1 METHLSL
8 PILLSI
14 LAMTTACGSGSTTPT
29 DNEDFF
35 VPNDLGAVSDNPFDQ
50 ERLMIV
56 QVNMPASDFEALAW
70 EGRSLDVGISQCPS
84 HDFEYTEFKAK
95 VNIDGDVL
103 DDVIIRKKGYLGSLS
118 PTKPSLK
125 LDFDEAVE
133 GRRFKGLKRM
143 TLNNN
148 RQDPTH
154 ARQCLAYSLYEKAG
168 IRVPRCSLAQVYVNG
183 NSLGIYTHVESIKK
197 PFLERVFNDKS
208 GNLYEAQISDF
219 GQNLNDTF
227 QLKTNKTLNDRSDL
241 QAVAD
246 ALDIESDAEF
256 LNTIGNLI
264 ALDEF
269 ISYWAIDTLTGNWDS
284 ATGNANNYY
293 IYHNP
298 SDQKFHF
305 IPWGLDAAF
314 TGSNILKPNS
324 GPLYNS
330 HRLAKRLFAIES
342 SRADY
347 YARIN
352 TFIDDIWKVNELTS
366 YIDKIQS
373 LTNSSS
379 TEVNQLKTFI
389 TGNTIENK
397 ASHKDTI
404 LAAIE
409 NNGGE
414 QIDYSLNDEAP
425 NCDPISSTSITA
437 SFESIDDNDKG
448 SFTFQ
453 NAQGTQITANIT
465 WVSLGE
471 EDIDGIVITSDTS
484 TLPSTTALTLIGVDQ
499 ASVFRG
505 DDPVDAYV
513 LQVTVESPNYKA
525 SSINLHGF
533 ANSLMLFKVL
543 EDKKLELIAT
553 GRSGT
558 ISFTSTGTGG
568 SGNPIKGSVS
578 AIMGNFIP

>member
-8 PILLSI
+8 PILLAV

-29 DNEDFF
+29 DNDDFF
-35 VPNDLGAVSDNPFDQ
+35 VPNDLGAVSENPFDPD
-50 ERLMIV
+50 RLMIV
-56 QVNMPASDFEALAW
+56 QVNMPASDFKALAW
-70 EGRSLDVGISQCPS
+70 EGRSLDVGLSQCPS
-84 HDFEYTEFKAK
+84 HDFEYTEFTVK

-183 NSLGIYTHVESIKK
+183 NNLGVYTHVESIKK
-197 PFLERVFNDKS
+197 PFLERVFDDKS
-208 GNLYEAQISDF
+208 GNLYEAQVSDF
-219 GQNLNDTF
+219 GQHLNDSF

-246 ALDIESDAEF
+246 ALDMEDDADF
-256 LNTIGNLI
+256 LTTIDSLI

-269 ISYWAIDTLTGNWDS
+269 ISYWAIDTLIGNWDS

-298 SDQKFHF
+298 ADQKFHF

-314 TGSNILKPNS
+314 TGSNILKPKN

-342 SRADY
+342 SRSEY
-347 YARIN
+347 YARIR
-352 TFIDDIWKVNELTS
+352 TLMDDIWQVNQLTA
-366 YIDKIQS
+366 YIDEIQT
-373 LTNSSS
+373 LANSPQ
-379 TEVNQLKTFI
+379 TEVEQLKTFI
-389 TGNTIENK
+389 TGDTLQNK
-397 ASHKDTI
+397 ASHKDNI
-404 LAAIE
+404 LAAMDI
-409 NNGGE
+409 NGSD
-414 QIDYSLNDEAP
+414 QIDYSLNDAAP
-425 NCDPISSTSITA
+425 NCEPITTTNLTA
-437 SFESIDDNDKG
+437 TFESIDESDKG
-448 SFTFQ
+448 TFTFQ
-453 NAQGTQITANIT
+453 NAQGTNITANIT

-471 EDIDGIVITSDTS
+471 ENIDSIVVTTDTS
-484 TLPSTTALTLIGVDQ
+484 TLPGTTALTLIGVDQ

-505 DDPVDAYV
+505 DDPLEAYV
-513 LQVTVESPNYKA
+513 LQITVESPSYTQQ
-525 SSINLHGF
+525 SVNLHGF

-543 EDKKLELIAT
+543 EDKKLELLAT

-558 ISFTSTGTGG
+558 INFTSAG
-568 SGNPIKGSVS
+568 SGNSGSPIKGSVS
-578 AIMGNFIP
+578 AIMGHFLP

>member
-8 PILLSI
+8 PILLAV

-29 DNEDFF
+29 DNDDFF
-35 VPNDLGAVSDNPFDQ
+35 VPNDLGAVSENPFDPD
-50 ERLMIV
+50 RLMIV
-56 QVNMPASDFEALAW
+56 QVNMPASDFKALAW
-70 EGRSLDVGISQCPS
+70 EGRTLDVGLSQCPS
-84 HDFEYTEFKAK
+84 HDFEYTEFTAK

-183 NSLGIYTHVESIKK
+183 NNLGVYTHVESIKK
-197 PFLERVFNDKS
+197 PFLERVFDDKS
-208 GNLYEAQISDF
+208 GNLYEAQVSDF
-219 GQNLNDTF
+219 GQHLNDSF

-246 ALDIESDAEF
+246 ALDMEDDADF
-256 LNTIGNLI
+256 LTTIDSLI

-269 ISYWAIDTLTGNWDS
+269 ISYWAIDTLIGNWDS

-298 SDQKFHF
+298 ADQKFHF

-314 TGSNILKPNS
+314 TGSNILKPQN

-342 SRADY
+342 SRSEY
-347 YARIN
+347 YARIH
-352 TFIDDIWKVNELTS
+352 TFMDDIWQVNQLTA
-366 YIDKIQS
+366 YIDEIQT
-373 LTNSSS
+373 LANSPQ
-379 TEVNQLKTFI
+379 TEVEQLKTFI
-389 TGNTIENK
+389 TGDTLQNK
-397 ASHKDTI
+397 ASHKDNI
-404 LAAIE
+404 LAAMGI
-409 NNGGE
+409 NGSD
-414 QIDYSLNDEAP
+414 QIDYSLNDAAP
-425 NCDPISSTSITA
+425 NCDPITTTNLTA
-437 SFESIDDNDKG
+437 TFESIDESDKG
-448 SFTFQ
+448 TFTFQ
-453 NAQGTQITANIT
+453 NSQGTNITANIT

-471 EDIDGIVITSDTS
+471 EDIDSIVVTTDTS
-484 TLPSTTALTLIGVDQ
+484 TLPGTTALTLIGVDQ

-505 DDPVDAYV
+505 DDPLEAYV
-513 LQVTVESPNYKA
+513 LQVTVESPSYTQQ
-525 SSINLHGF
+525 SVNLHGF

-543 EDKKLELIAT
+543 EDKKLELLAT

-558 ISFTSTGTGG
+558 INFTSAG
-568 SGNPIKGSVS
+568 SGNSGSPIKGSVS
-578 AIMGNFIP
+578 AIMGHFLP